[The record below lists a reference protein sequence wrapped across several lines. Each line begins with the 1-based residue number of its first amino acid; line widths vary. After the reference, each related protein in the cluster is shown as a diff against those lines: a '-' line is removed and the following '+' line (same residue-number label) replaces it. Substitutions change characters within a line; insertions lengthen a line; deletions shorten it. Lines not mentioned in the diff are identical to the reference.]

1 MGQVVCAAP
10 PSEPARFA
18 GETYGHCRA
27 QAILVSFRRRG
38 VCSSHLLAVG
48 PALSTAQRFRRCGR
62 SQSCLPRLLL
72 CPPLRQAQRAR
83 RAARQTAPWA
93 VRQAAQRAARQA
105 AWRVLLWM
113 ARRVWQRARW
123 VLWWAWPVDRD
134 PVAPPARA
142 VPSTRGAAPRGR
154 ALPRVK
160 ERTGYGAE
168 GTGACVSCIT
178 VD

>member
-1 MGQVVCAAP
+1 MSPSAAMGQMVCAAP
-10 PSEPARFA
+10 PSAPARFA

-38 VCSSHLLAVG
+38 VCSSRLLAVG
-48 PALSTAQRFRRCGR
+48 PALSTAQRSRRCGR

-83 RAARQTAPWA
+83 AAQQTAPWA
-93 VRQAAQRAARQA
+93 VRRAAQRAARQA
-105 AWRVLLWM
+105 AWRVVPWM

-123 VLWWAWPVDRD
+123 VLWCAWRVDRY

-142 VPSTRGAAPRGR
+142 APSTRGAAATRP
-154 ALPRVK
+154 AL
-160 ERTGYGAE
+160 
-168 GTGACVSCIT
+168 
-178 VD
+178 